1 MNCVIAFFL
10 GMPVGATIA
19 AIAMALVIGGSRW

>member
-1 MNCVIAFFL
+1 MNCTIAFFL
-10 GMPVGATIA
+10 GMPVGAIIA